1 MARKSFSVRLDGK
14 EYKLRLTRDGQ
25 RNLRE
30 RYGEPPLDT
39 LMSAGNDTER
49 LCAVLTEALNWKG
62 NENAITDGEEFYDLL
77 VDCGYAGQVRFFDLC
92 ADIAATSGL
101 LTPDW
106 AKQVK
111 DATAREV
118 NRAYDRI
125 FGGNGGAENESAE
138 TEENPTT
145 AQPGA

>member
-1 MARKSFSVRLDGK
+1 MMRKSFSVRLDGK

-30 RYGEPPLDT
+30 RFGESPLDT
-39 LMSAGNDTER
+39 LMSAANDEGR
-49 LCAVLTEALNWKG
+49 LCAVLGESLDWKG

-77 VDCGYAGQVRFFDLC
+77 VDCGYAGQERFFGLC
-92 ADIAATSGL
+92 ADIAAVSGL

-111 DATAREV
+111 GVMAREV
-118 NRAYDRI
+118 SAAYDRLLV
-125 FGGNGGAENESAE
+125 GEAAGE
-138 TEENPTT
+138 TKENPTT
-145 AQPGA
+145 TQPSA